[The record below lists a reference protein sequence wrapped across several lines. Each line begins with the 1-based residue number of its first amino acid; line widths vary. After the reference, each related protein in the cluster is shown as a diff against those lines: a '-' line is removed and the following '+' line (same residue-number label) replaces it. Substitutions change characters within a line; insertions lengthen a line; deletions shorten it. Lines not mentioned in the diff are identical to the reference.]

1 MAPHAVRPASL
12 AWPGAR
18 SRLSLRPPARKRK
31 RKKKRQKEEH
41 RRQNT
46 EKTEHREDRRQKTE
60 ERTQRRKTTEDRRQ
74 QRFVF
79 SQMSSSYWGC
89 MRHDAFFCRDRLR
102 PGDSSRG
109 EKRRARVFFSF
120 LFFSFLF
127 ASRTESIVVAPGQQL
142 CTISDGGITA
152 ESNCCPGGGGDDS
165 QICEKTGPLF
175 RGTAFP
181 RFVPSLS
188 WQIFRG
194 FSRIK
199 WRAKNNTVVF
209 LPGPYTP
216 AAGPSP
222 RDRGCSKHRCRW
234 LFSSRRALPP
244 PLG

>member
-46 EKTEHREDRRQKTE
+46 EKTEEREGRRQKTE

-89 MRHDAFFCRDRLR
+89 MRHDAFFWPRQAPTRR
-102 PGDSSRG
+102 QFP
-109 EKRRARVFFSF
+109 EEKKRRARVFFSF
-120 LFFSFLF
+120 LFAHREHRRRARAAALHDIRRRNHGRVELLPGRRRGRLPNLRENRFSFLRH
-127 ASRTESIVVAPGQQL
+127 S
-142 CTISDGGITA
+142 
-152 ESNCCPGGGGDDS
+152 
-165 QICEKTGPLF
+165 
-175 RGTAFP
+175 AFP

-188 WQIFRG
+188 WQMFGG
-194 FSRIK
+194 FSRIE
-199 WRAKNNTVVF
+199 WRATNNTVVF

-216 AAGPSP
+216 AVGPWP
-222 RDRGCSKHRCRW
+222 RDRGCSRRRCRW
-234 LFSSRRALPP
+234 PFSSRRAPPP